1 MLGVLRG
8 RVGGRRRAH
17 HDLSALMT
25 AAAVALLFACG
36 DALQQDELDCEE
48 AVSHL
53 EGCCRGFNS
62 SGLRCVDKQG
72 CDSSEYPDIS
82 EQQSACIRAESCQE
96 LVATGVCERAQNA
109 LPGSGGRSSQV
120 CP

>member
-1 MLGVLRG
+1 MVGVLRG
-8 RVGGRRRAH
+8 RYA
-17 HDLSALMT
+17 SAVIT
-25 AAAVALLFACG
+25 AGAVALVFACG

-53 EGCCRGFNS
+53 QDCCRGLAT
-62 SGLRCVDKQG
+62 SGVRCVDHQG
-72 CDSSEYPDIS
+72 CDYSEYPDIS

-96 LVATGVCERAQNA
+96 LVANGVCQHAQQA
-109 LPGSGGRSSQV
+109 LAGSNGTAKEV

>member
-8 RVGGRRRAH
+8 RVGSRRRAGH
-17 HDLSALMT
+17 CGSALIT
-25 AAAVALLFACG
+25 AGAVALLFACG

-48 AVSHL
+48 AVSRL
-53 EGCCRGFNS
+53 EGCCPGFNTV
-62 SGLRCVDKQG
+62 GLRCIDQQS
-72 CDSSEYPDIS
+72 CDTSEYPDIS

-109 LPGSGGRSSQV
+109 LPGSGGNSTRV